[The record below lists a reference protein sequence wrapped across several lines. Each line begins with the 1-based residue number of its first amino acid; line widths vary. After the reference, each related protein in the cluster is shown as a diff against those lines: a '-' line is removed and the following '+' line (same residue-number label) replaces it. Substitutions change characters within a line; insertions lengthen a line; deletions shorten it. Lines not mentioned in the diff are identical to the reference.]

1 MAGLDAL
8 GMIECRSM
16 ARGAVIPDALLKTSA
31 VRLLFA
37 QPVPPGK
44 LLIAI
49 HGGVADVESA
59 VAVGLDRAGEHLED
73 ALFIPRIHRGVAA
86 AMVRRVEG
94 TEVEALGIVETKTVA
109 AAIRGADQALKS
121 AKVDLLSLRMGLGI
135 GGKALFFLSGPVADV
150 QAAVDAARTAVRIDA
165 LFLHAEVIAQPHPE
179 YARYVA
185 SGPGTVP
192 PLPGVV
198 PPAED

>member
-1 MAGLDAL
+1 MAQLAAL

-16 ARGAVIPDALLKTSA
+16 ARGAVITDALLKTSA
-31 VRLLFA
+31 VELLFA

-59 VAVGLDRAGEHLED
+59 VAVGLDRAGDHLED
-73 ALFIPRIHRGVAA
+73 ALFIPRIHPGVAE

-94 TEVEALGIVETKTVA
+94 KPVEALGIIETKTVA
-109 AAIRGADQALKS
+109 AAIRAADQALKS
-121 AKVDLLSLRMGLGI
+121 AAVELLSLRMGLGI
-135 GGKALFFLSGPVADV
+135 GGKALFFLAGPVADV
-150 QAAVDAARTAVRIDA
+150 QAAVDAGRAAVRIDA
-165 LFLHAEVIAQPHPE
+165 LFLHAEVIAQPHPD
-179 YARYVA
+179 YAHYVS

-198 PPAED
+198 APADD